1 MFTEQGPFNK
11 PEHLKLPPLQPPT
24 ITGARSRYRRGE
36 EVDLNCTVEA
46 TMPPANIS
54 WYINQ
59 RLVSAQKAREPLFI
73 NFRGYMREICEFNS
87 FFEGIKFVE
96 LKLMIFSGGQ

>member
-1 MFTEQGPFNK
+1 MQKKLEMVWKGPVNLKK
-11 PEHLKLPPLQPPT
+11 PEQYEFPSFQPPT

-59 RLVSAQKAREPLFI
+59 RLVSPQ
-73 NFRGYMREICEFNS
+73 
-87 FFEGIKFVE
+87 
-96 LKLMIFSGGQ
+96 

>member
-1 MFTEQGPFNK
+1 MQKNWKWSVVEDQHMQEKLQYKNFPIICYTEGPVNLKK
-11 PEHLKLPPLQPPT
+11 PEQYEFPSFQPPT

-59 RLVSAQKAREPLFI
+59 RLVSAQ
-73 NFRGYMREICEFNS
+73 
-87 FFEGIKFVE
+87 
-96 LKLMIFSGGQ
+96 